1 MRKLDLNGHWHIHI
15 NFLQTKGTN
24 VQIIHTSLGYQ
35 YIYILDLLLHF
46 FLSDTLISSQ
56 NSFEKLRERTWVNKA
71 DKRKKMDIIKVQPK
85 ICSIVFQN

>member
-1 MRKLDLNGHWHIHI
+1 MYKL
-15 NFLQTKGTN
+15 
-24 VQIIHTSLGYQ
+24 
-35 YIYILDLLLHF
+35 YILLLVINIYSRLTLTFF

>member
-1 MRKLDLNGHWHIHI
+1 MYKL
-15 NFLQTKGTN
+15 
-24 VQIIHTSLGYQ
+24 
-35 YIYILDLLLHF
+35 YILLLVINIYSRLTLTF

-85 ICSIVFQN
+85 I

>member
-1 MRKLDLNGHWHIHI
+1 MYKL
-15 NFLQTKGTN
+15 
-24 VQIIHTSLGYQ
+24 
-35 YIYILDLLLHF
+35 YILLLVINIYSRLTLTF
-46 FLSDTLISSQ
+46 FLIRHHISSQ

>member
-1 MRKLDLNGHWHIHI
+1 MYKL
-15 NFLQTKGTN
+15 
-24 VQIIHTSLGYQ
+24 
-35 YIYILDLLLHF
+35 YILLLVINIYSRLTLTFF

-71 DKRKKMDIIKVQPK
+71 DKRKEMDIIKVQPK

>member
-1 MRKLDLNGHWHIHI
+1 MYKL
-15 NFLQTKGTN
+15 
-24 VQIIHTSLGYQ
+24 
-35 YIYILDLLLHF
+35 YILLLVINIYSRLTLTF

-85 ICSIVFQN
+85 ICSIVFKN

>member
-1 MRKLDLNGHWHIHI
+1 MYKL
-15 NFLQTKGTN
+15 
-24 VQIIHTSLGYQ
+24 
-35 YIYILDLLLHF
+35 YILLLVINIYSRLTLSF

-85 ICSIVFQN
+85 ICSIVFQNREVFRDYGV